1 MDSVLRRLELLKLE
15 GLGLSQVEIV
25 KELCKN
31 SGCAERTI
39 YHDFETRTTWQ
50 PILLSVMKPED
61 IALKIFN
68 RYEQAYR
75 QASRRLVTCS
85 NPFVQ
90 IYALNTMI
98 RVNSLMF
105 DALVL
110 PEVMCRLRALEQK
123 AARGFLYLESLAA
136 KAKSKQLI

>member
-1 MDSVLRRLELLKLE
+1 MDVVSRRLELLKLE
-15 GLGLSQVEIV
+15 GLGLSQAEIV

-39 YHDFETRTTWQ
+39 YHDFETRATWQ

-61 IALKIFN
+61 IALKILN

-75 QASRRLVTCS
+75 QASKRLVTCP

-98 RVNSLMF
+98 KVNSLMF
-105 DALVL
+105 EALVL
-110 PEVMCRLRALEQK
+110 PEVMCRLKALEQK
-123 AARGFLYLESLAA
+123 AAMGVFVP
-136 KAKSKQLI
+136 